1 VDNQW
6 NRWRTV
12 GKPSFLEKSEQK
24 KGCCIVPP
32 PYMVENIGSAGTFW
46 EVDISPV
53 QSQPQNVSRYYVVVD
68 EREPAGSTNWTELS
82 DKITANKMKIPYYVA
97 ASFNADTLPG
107 PRKVRIGDGSVIGGY
122 LNYPLVKGKNI
133 IMKFTRSGSS
143 MVNQLL

>member
-1 VDNQW
+1 
-6 NRWRTV
+6 
-12 GKPSFLEKSEQK
+12 
-24 KGCCIVPP
+24 
-32 PYMVENIGSAGTFW
+32 
-46 EVDISPV
+46 
-53 QSQPQNVSRYYVVVD
+53 
-68 EREPAGSTNWTELS
+68 
-82 DKITANKMKIPYYVA
+82 MKIPYYVA